1 MSIPVDYASAL
12 LKSLFQ
18 DRLNNLIAQADA
30 RRILQ
35 EVKESPENYP
45 AFDPLLTEIRN
56 ILKTVQ
62 TLLLCVPK
70 NTKNQSY
77 HF

>member
-30 RRILQ
+30 RRIL
-35 EVKESPENYP
+35 SGMMI
-45 AFDPLLTEIRN
+45 FGI
-56 ILKTVQ
+56 
-62 TLLLCVPK
+62 
-70 NTKNQSY
+70 
-77 HF
+77 

>member
-45 AFDPLLTEIRN
+45 AFDPLL
-56 ILKTVQ
+56 K
-62 TLLLCVPK
+62 CM
-70 NTKNQSY
+70 
-77 HF
+77 